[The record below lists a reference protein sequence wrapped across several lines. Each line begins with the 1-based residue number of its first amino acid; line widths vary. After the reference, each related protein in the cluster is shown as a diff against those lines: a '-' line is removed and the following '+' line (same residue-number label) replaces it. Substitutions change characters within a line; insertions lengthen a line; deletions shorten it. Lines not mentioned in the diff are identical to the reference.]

1 MVNVYD
7 KANEL
12 AAIIKQ
18 SDEYKEYVKV
28 KDEVYENE
36 QNKRMIKDY
45 KKLQF
50 EAQAAYM
57 TGQEPKAEL
66 LDKIKKMGEV
76 LQFNP
81 KITEFFT
88 AEYRFNSLVSD
99 IYKIIGEAC
108 DVGANMFDED

>member
-12 AAIIKQ
+12 ASLIKQ
-18 SDEYKEYVKV
+18 SEEYKEYNRI
-28 KDEVYENE
+28 KDEVYEDE

-50 EAQAAYM
+50 EAQAAYL
-57 TGQEPKAEL
+57 TGQEPEKDL
-66 LDKIKKMGEV
+66 MDKIQKMGEV

-88 AEYRFNSLVSD
+88 TEYKFNTLVSD
-99 IYKIIGEAC
+99 IYKIIGDAC
-108 DVGANMFDED
+108 DVGANMFEE

>member
-12 AAIIKQ
+12 ASLIKQ
-18 SDEYKEYVKV
+18 SEEYKEYSRI
-28 KDEVYENE
+28 KDEVYEDE

-50 EAQAAYM
+50 EAQAAYL
-57 TGQEPKAEL
+57 TGQEPNKEL
-66 LDKIKKMGEV
+66 MDKIQKMGEV

-81 KITEFFT
+81 KITEFFS
-88 AEYRFNSLVSD
+88 AEYRFNTLVSD
-99 IYKIIGEAC
+99 IYKIIGDAC
-108 DVGANMFDED
+108 DVGANMFEE

>member
-1 MVNVYD
+1 
-7 KANEL
+7 KANDL

-18 SDEYKEYVKV
+18 SEEYKNYVKI
-28 KDEVYENE
+28 KDEVYEDE

-57 TGQEPKAEL
+57 TGNEPNKEL
-66 LDKIKKMGEV
+66 MDKIQKMGEV

-81 KITEFFT
+81 KITEFFSI
-88 AEYRFNSLVSD
+88 EYKFNTLVSD
-99 IYKIIGEAC
+99 IYKIIGDAC
-108 DVGANMFDED
+108 DVGANMFDE

>member
-12 AAIIKQ
+12 ASLIKQ
-18 SDEYKEYVKV
+18 SEEYKEYSRV
-28 KDEVYENE
+28 KDEVYEDE

-50 EAQAAYM
+50 EAQAAYL
-57 TGQEPKAEL
+57 TGQEPDKEL
-66 LDKIKKMGEV
+66 MDKLQKMGEV

-81 KITEFFT
+81 KITEFFA
-88 AEYRFNSLVSD
+88 AEYKFNTLVSD
-99 IYKIIGEAC
+99 LYKIIGDAC
-108 DVGANMFDED
+108 DVGANMFDE